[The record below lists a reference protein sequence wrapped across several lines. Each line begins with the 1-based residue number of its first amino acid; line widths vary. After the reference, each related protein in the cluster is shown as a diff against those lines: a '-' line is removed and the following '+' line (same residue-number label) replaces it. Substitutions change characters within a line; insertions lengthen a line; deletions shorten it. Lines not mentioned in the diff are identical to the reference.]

1 MVMTSLVRTPK
12 QLGEA
17 IRRYRQLAKLNQA
30 QLASKAGLRQAT
42 VSEVEGGNA
51 ATRIETI
58 SKLLAA
64 LDLELTI
71 APRSKGFV
79 QDVEDIF

>member
-1 MVMTSLVRTPK
+1 MTSLARTPK

-30 QLASKAGLRQAT
+30 QLAAKAGLRQAT
-42 VSEVEGGNA
+42 VSDVESGTA

-71 APRSKGFV
+71 GPRSKGFN
-79 QDVEDIF
+79 QDIEDIF